1 MRRFVGI
8 LAVFAIL
15 ATATVAWRAI
25 PNQAS
30 TLSGAWLLASVTD
43 TAGNVNEAP
52 QPGLAVITGTHYSM
66 MYVNGNERRERYPGD
81 SPTNTERLAAYNTFI
96 ANSGRYEV
104 DGDQLTFQAYVAKD
118 PNYMG
123 DWPDNGVTVTFQVD
137 GDTLHWTWSNAS
149 VLTLTFTRI
158 EGQPAP

>member
-52 QPGLAVITGTHYSM
+52 QPGLAVITGTHYGM

-96 ANSGRYEV
+96 ANSGSYEV
-104 DGDQLTFQAYVAKD
+104 DGDQLTFHVAAWLEEMSTLPPSSTEGAELKD
-118 PNYMG
+118 TMTPLS
-123 DWPDNGVTVTFQVD
+123 T
-137 GDTLHWTWSNAS
+137 AS
-149 VLTLTFTRI
+149 A
-158 EGQPAP
+158 PAVSGWIL